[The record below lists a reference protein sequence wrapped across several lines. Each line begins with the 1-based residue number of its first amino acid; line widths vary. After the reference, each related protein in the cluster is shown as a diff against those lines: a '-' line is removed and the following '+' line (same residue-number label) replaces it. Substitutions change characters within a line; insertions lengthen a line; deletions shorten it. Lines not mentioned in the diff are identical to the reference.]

1 MATIK
6 DVAKLAGVSPSTVS
20 RVIAGSDRIS
30 DRTKERV
37 RQAMKEVNYVP
48 NAIARSLVQSRTRTV
63 GFTLSRRAD
72 QAFSNPFFS
81 EVLRGMSKVAQRWEH
96 DILLS
101 ISLNEQDEKEKC
113 LQLIRER
120 RVDGLIIS
128 TSRIRD
134 EVIEVLLR
142 EKTPFVVIGR
152 SAGAPVLS
160 VNNDNVEASRRATN
174 HLLEQGYR
182 KIAFISGP
190 RNLVVSLDRCHG
202 YEKALAEAGLPVE
215 SERIVETDFSEDAG
229 FAALY
234 RMREAGVEFDAV
246 LASDDLFA
254 LGALRFAN
262 HTGLRVPEELGIV
275 GFNDTPMMSHT
286 HPPLTSVRIL
296 SYELGAEAMELLLQ
310 GLKNPEK
317 LRPGKEILLPA
328 ELRVRR
334 SSLRRQGRDGS
345 KKVGKGEKEMSK
357 EKLLRRFREMGEYV
371 RSLEDM
377 PEMFWWKPIA
387 EGKWSPAEIVAHLV
401 FWDRYLLDER
411 LEQLQPGETV
421 PASGEVEN
429 LNERASKWARS
440 EASREEIISVF
451 CEERAAL
458 VSRLETIPEP
468 RWEVP
473 FTIGARSLTLTEYI
487 GGLADHDDHH
497 RAQIEVL
504 RSRM

>member
-1 MATIK
+1 MSAT
-6 DVAKLAGVSPSTVS
+6 DPGAPG
-20 RVIAGSDRIS
+20 G
-30 DRTKERV
+30 
-37 RQAMKEVNYVP
+37 
-48 NAIARSLVQSRTRTV
+48 
-63 GFTLSRRAD
+63 
-72 QAFSNPFFS
+72 
-81 EVLRGMSKVAQRWEH
+81 W
-96 DILLS
+96 
-101 ISLNEQDEKEKC
+101 
-113 LQLIRER
+113 
-120 RVDGLIIS
+120 VDYFHFPD
-128 TSRIRD
+128 RD

-182 KIAFISGP
+182 KIAFISCP

-357 EKLLRRFREMGEYV
+357 EKLLRRFRKWASMSDPWKTCRRCSGGNP
-371 RSLEDM
+371 SLRGSGRRRKSWLIWFSGTGIFSTNGWSNFSRVKRC
-377 PEMFWWKPIA
+377 PHP
-387 EGKWSPAEIVAHLV
+387 GKW
-401 FWDRYLLDER
+401 R
-411 LEQLQPGETV
+411 T
-421 PASGEVEN
+421 
-429 LNERASKWARS
+429 
-440 EASREEIISVF
+440 
-451 CEERAAL
+451 
-458 VSRLETIPEP
+458 
-468 RWEVP
+468 
-473 FTIGARSLTLTEYI
+473 
-487 GGLADHDDHH
+487 
-497 RAQIEVL
+497 
-504 RSRM
+504 